1 MWLSKLI
8 EWNGKIGMG
17 GRAYGRGNAQ
27 MTKDVSAKVQRRD
40 VIEQPKI
47 CQIHTQV
54 LKFKPH
60 IAISKLAHCSNK
72 NQKLSA
78 KKLTIQQPLTK
89 QPISPTEF

>member
-40 VIEQPKI
+40 VIEQPKKLPN
-47 CQIHTQV
+47 TYASSQV
-54 LKFKPH
+54 
-60 IAISKLAHCSNK
+60 
-72 NQKLSA
+72 
-78 KKLTIQQPLTK
+78 
-89 QPISPTEF
+89 